1 MMSQDKEQIIM
12 SYDLRELAAAAKHM
26 QLAQYKTGAGDA
38 QRALRDVIQDEIHVD
53 DTREPYL

>member
-1 MMSQDKEQIIM
+1 M